1 MRIAFLNP
9 QGNFD
14 AKDSYW
20 TEHPDFGGQLVYVK
34 ELANAL
40 RKKGHE
46 VDIFTRMIIDPKW
59 PEFEAKEEIYPDTG
73 VRIVRIPFGGDAFLR
88 KELLW
93 PFLTEYVQ
101 GIIKFFCNTND
112 WPDFITTH
120 YGDGGIAGVMLNE
133 ITGIPF
139 SFTAHSLGAQK
150 MDKVGI
156 TESKFDELLQRYS
169 FATRIHAERLAMKE
183 ASVRF
188 VSTLQEKTKQYQH
201 GLYGDLFE
209 KENKKFIVAPPGVN
223 QSYFYYEEENFE
235 KVNKT
240 RSRDLSEHRW
250 DLPFII
256 SSSRLDPKKNVSGL
270 IMAFAS
276 NPELQARANLLIAV
290 RGAENPYND
299 FSELKEEEQLE
310 MKKILDMIQCYHLKG
325 KVAFIQLFSQKEL
338 ASCYRTLAS
347 NRGIFC
353 LTSLY
358 EPFGLATIEAMACGL
373 PVVVT
378 SNGGGWEILKEDSE
392 SFGVLVD
399 PESSIQI
406 SESLLGIVKD
416 AEKWRYFHEQGL
428 KRVRERFTWR
438 STADTYEEVI
448 SDNLINK
455 EKIKGIRQQ
464 SKTND
469 KRIDL
474 THYQSWLQHPKKEME
489 NFIKNYY
496 VDRKEGDG

>member
-14 AKDSYW
+14 IKDSYW

-40 RKKGHE
+40 RNKGHE
-46 VDIFTRMIIDPKW
+46 VDIFTRMIIDPQW
-59 PEFEAKEEIYPDTG
+59 PEFEAKEEVYPDTG
-73 VRIVRIPFGGDAFLR
+73 VRIIRIPFGGDVFLR

-93 PFLTEYVQ
+93 PFLIEYVE
-101 GIIKFFCNTND
+101 GIIRFFYSTND

-133 ITGIPF
+133 ITDIPF

-150 MDKVGI
+150 MDKVGM
-156 TESKFDELLQRYS
+156 TESKFDELIRYYS

-188 VSTLQEKTKQYQH
+188 VSTSQEKTKQYQH
-201 GLYGDLFE
+201 GLYSDLFE
-209 KENKKFIVAPPGVN
+209 KDIKKFIVAPPGVN
-223 QSYFYYEEENFE
+223 QSYFYYKKELSE
-235 KVNKT
+235 KLNKI
-240 RSRDLSEHRW
+240 RSRDLSKHRRN
-250 DLPFII
+250 LPFII

-276 NPELQARANLLIAV
+276 NAKLQERANLLIAV
-290 RGAENPYND
+290 RGTENPYND

-310 MKKILDMIQCYHLKG
+310 MKKILDMIQRYHLGG

-338 ASCYRTLAS
+338 ASCYRALAS
-347 NRGIFC
+347 DGGVFC

-378 SNGGGWEILKEDSE
+378 SNGGGREILKEGLE

-399 PESSIQI
+399 PESSTQI
-406 SESLLGIVKD
+406 SENLLDLVKD
-416 AEKWRYFHEQGL
+416 SEKWSYFHKQGL
-428 KRVRERFTWR
+428 KRVAERFTWQ
-438 STADTYEEVI
+438 STANTYEEVI
-448 SDNLINK
+448 ANILIDKKEINEVEKQNK
-455 EKIKGIRQQ
+455 A
-464 SKTND
+464 ND
-469 KRIDL
+469 KKIDL

-489 NFIKNYY
+489 NFIKSYY